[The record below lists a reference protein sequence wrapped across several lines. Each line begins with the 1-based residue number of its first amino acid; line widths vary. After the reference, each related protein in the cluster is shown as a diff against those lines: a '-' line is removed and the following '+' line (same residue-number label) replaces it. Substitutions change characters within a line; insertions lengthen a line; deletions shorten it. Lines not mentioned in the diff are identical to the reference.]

1 MMGKRGSG
9 KKIILG
15 IGIMLALLIFLVL
28 TGCAST
34 KGEFVKFSTDV
45 YPPKS
50 KAQEVLLTQGDVDK
64 PYKEIG
70 LVKAKG
76 NQFSNEE
83 ECLEKI
89 RQIAK
94 VAEADAVVKAHAEET
109 ERLVSRQY
117 TVGKF
122 PRSVK
127 YKIKEPVCEG
137 TAVVFTN
144 KGTS

>member
-1 MMGKRGSG
+1 MGKIGNG
-9 KKIILG
+9 KKIIWG
-15 IGIMLALLIFLVL
+15 IGIMLSLLVPLVI

-34 KGEFVKFSTDV
+34 KGEFVKFSTDI

-50 KAQEVLLTQGDVDK
+50 KAQEILVTQGDVDK
-64 PYKEIG
+64 PFKEIG

-83 ECLEKI
+83 ECLEKV

-94 VAEADAVVKAHAEET
+94 GAGADAVIKAHAEKT
-109 ERLVSRQY
+109 ERLVSRQIAA
-117 TVGKF
+117 GKF
-122 PRSVK
+122 PRTVK
-127 YKIKEPVCEG
+127 YKVKEPVCEG
-137 TAVVFTN
+137 TAVVFTE